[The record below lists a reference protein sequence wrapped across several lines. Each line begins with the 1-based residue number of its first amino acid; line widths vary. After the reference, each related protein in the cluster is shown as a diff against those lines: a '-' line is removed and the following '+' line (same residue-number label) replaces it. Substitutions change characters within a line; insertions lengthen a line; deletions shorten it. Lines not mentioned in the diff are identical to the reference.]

1 VGEFQQGLIPL
12 IVFGAAIL
20 FVFGLYMLWAESRE
34 SGAEKIKSRIRRLS
48 AGSAE
53 DAEANR
59 LLSLAKE
66 EVGSPLDRALLELP
80 RLHKLDRFLEQAG
93 VSYGPASALAL
104 SLFIGFVGAIISMLL
119 FRSFSLLP
127 LIVGY
132 LAGIAIL
139 WIILANK
146 RAKRKDELVKQIPD
160 TLDFFARSL
169 RAGNPFAGA
178 MKSASEEMQ
187 QPLAGELE
195 ITFDELNYGLE
206 FEECMQNLATRID
219 TEEIRLFVTA
229 ILVQKSTG
237 GNLAELM
244 NRIAALLRERKN
256 TKGEIQIQAAE
267 MKTSARILIA
277 LPFVIAGLLQLVNP
291 TYIPILFETPGG
303 RMIIGAQ
310 GVLMVIGYFV
320 INRMVNFRI

>member
-1 VGEFQQGLIPL
+1 MGEFAEGLIPL
-12 IVFGAAIL
+12 IVFSAAVL
-20 FVFGLYMLWAESRE
+20 FLIGVYMLWAESRE
-34 SGAEKIKSRIRRLS
+34 SGAEKIKRRIRRLS
-48 AGSAE
+48 AGSVE
-53 DAEANR
+53 EAEANK

-93 VSYGPASALAL
+93 VSYGPATAVALAL
-104 SLFIGFVGAIISMLL
+104 LMGFVGALISMLA

-127 LIVGY
+127 LIFGY
-132 LAGIAIL
+132 LAGVVVL

-146 RAKRKDELVKQIPD
+146 RAKRKEELIRQIPD

-195 ITFDELNYGLE
+195 ITFDELNYGLD
-206 FEECMQNLATRID
+206 FEECMQNLAIRID

-244 NRIAALLRERKN
+244 NRIASLLRERKV
-256 TKGEIQIQAAE
+256 TRGEIQIQAAE

-277 LPFVIAGLLQLVNP
+277 LPFAVAGLLQLVNP
-291 TYIPILFETPGG
+291 TYLPVLLESPGG
-303 RMIIGAQ
+303 RTIILVQAALMI
-310 GVLMVIGYFV
+310 IGYFV

>member
-1 VGEFQQGLIPL
+1 VGEFGLGILPL
-12 IVFGAAIL
+12 IVFGAAVL
-20 FVFGLYMLWAESRE
+20 FMSGIYMLWAESRE

-48 AGSAE
+48 AGSDEAA
-53 DAEANR
+53 DAEKY
-59 LLSLAKE
+59 LSLAKE

-93 VSYGPASALAL
+93 VTYGPATALAL
-104 SLFIGFVGAIISMLL
+104 SLLVGFVGAIISMLL
-119 FRSFSLLP
+119 FRNFTLLP

-132 LAGIAIL
+132 VAGMAIL
-139 WIILANK
+139 WGILANK
-146 RAKRKDELVKQIPD
+146 RAKRRDQLIKQIPD

-178 MKSASEEMQ
+178 MKSAAEEMQ

-195 ITFDELNYGLE
+195 ITFDELNYGLD
-206 FEECMQNLATRID
+206 FEECMQNLANRID
-219 TEEIRLFVTA
+219 TEEVRLFVTA

-244 NRIAALLRERKN
+244 NRIATLLRERKA
-256 TKGEIQIQAAE
+256 TRGEIQIQAAE
-267 MKTSARILIA
+267 MKVSARILIA

-291 TYIPILFETPGG
+291 TYIPILFETPAG
-303 RMIIGAQ
+303 RTIIMVQAA
-310 GVLMVIGYFV
+310 LMVVGYFV

>member
-1 VGEFQQGLIPL
+1 MGEFTQGLIPL
-12 IVFGAAIL
+12 IVFGASVL
-20 FVFGLYMLWAESRE
+20 FISGIYMLWAESRE
-34 SGAEKIKSRIRRLS
+34 SGAEKVKHRIRRLS
-48 AGSAE
+48 AASVKE
-53 DAEANR
+53 AEAGKP
-59 LLSLAKE
+59 LSLAKQ

-80 RLHKLDRFLEQAG
+80 RLNKLDRFLEQAG
-93 VSYGPASALAL
+93 VTYGPAMALAL
-104 SLFIGFVGAIISMLL
+104 SLMIGFIGAIISMLL

-127 LIVGY
+127 LLLGY
-132 LAGIAIL
+132 MGGLAVL
-139 WIILANK
+139 WGILAKK
-146 RAKRKDELVKQIPD
+146 RAKRRDTLIKQIPD

-195 ITFDELNYGLE
+195 ITFDELNYGLD

-219 TEEIRLFVTA
+219 AEEIRLFVTA

-244 NRIAALLRERKN
+244 NRIASLLRER
-256 TKGEIQIQAAE
+256 TATRGEIQIQAAE
-267 MKTSARILIA
+267 MKTSARVLIA
-277 LPFVIAGLLQLVNP
+277 LPFLVAGMLQVVNP
-291 TYIPILFETPGG
+291 SYIPILFETSTG
-303 RMIIGAQ
+303 RTVVMVQIA
-310 GVLMVIGYFV
+310 LMAVGYFI